1 MKHAIILASVVLLGL
16 VGCGL
21 DRAPRPSLSVYSTG
35 DGTTMFVRLNDEV
48 FRYSD
53 GRNFNKAE
61 FASFVLLQQ
70 IIKLQERIRDA
81 EGEIESARR
90 GSFTDSTRREF
101 EANLE
106 TKESRLR
113 QEIAQNRLIISATV
127 AELEKIKD

>member
-1 MKHAIILASVVLLGL
+1 
-16 VGCGL
+16 
-21 DRAPRPSLSVYSTG
+21 
-35 DGTTMFVRLNDEV
+35 MFVRLNDEV